1 MHFDDS
7 FYLDE
12 VTEGFY
18 VPTQVKAAWGAQ
30 LDVLLEV
37 DKICCRHNIDY
48 YADWGTLLGAIRH
61 AGYVPWDDDLD
72 ICMKRSDYNTF
83 MQYAK
88 DELPKGF
95 TIMDFKNREGHLFF
109 VSRITTNSHIC
120 FEPEHLNNFHGFP
133 YLAGLDLFIL
143 DNVDK
148 DREAQRARAKKAE
161 FIITS
166 ADAIAEGKIK
176 GAELHKCLSICEDYA
191 GMSIDRSLSGEKLRI
206 RMYELA
212 EVIFAM
218 VQDEDSDALVQMM
231 PYGMYKKE
239 LYLDRKWFRQS
250 VRLPFMNTTISVPI
264 DYDAVMRKCYGN
276 YIQVNRDFGGHDY
289 PFFMGQ
295 HREFVAQ
302 LDFDYPEYRAKAAD
316 VAEAA
321 DAVKADCGDC
331 DYTSDKITQSGS
343 YKNSIANSLRELD
356 KVIERICDA
365 PRGEVVSL
373 CGNAQDLAVE
383 IGNLTESVKG
393 EGNKAVGCL
402 EQLCERIFEV
412 YESVINEDEND
423 FSGVDAQV
431 IRNLQD
437 ALKSVQSAVKK
448 YVTGRKD
455 VVFLPASAKHFAYMK
470 TMYDRAVSDENTDV
484 YVIPV
489 PFYYKNYDGSLRD
502 IQYDLS
508 EYEKMFET
516 IERIDGR
523 LPFKPDMHDY
533 REVNLQLM
541 HPDMIV
547 IATPFDEWDTIVSVD
562 PKFYS
567 SKLKNYTSD
576 LVLVQ
581 HFKVTEFK
589 KENWPEYHNMKYYVN
604 MPGVINANRVLVQD
618 EWMKNLY
625 VSKLMEFIPDADDDL
640 RHSLEVTITPDSVI
654 FEEADALLSEEIAAD
669 YPKEWSTILENKGKK
684 KIVLYVTG
692 LSEIDERGM
701 DAIEKIKRNL
711 QTFSE
716 AKDSIILLWQLQNP
730 IEEFAT
736 KLDKNVADELM
747 DIIDNCRKV
756 DYILIDNCCDA
767 KSKRRNEIICDA
779 YYGDPSDVARMFVVM
794 GKPVLIQNIDI

>member
-148 DREAQRARAKKAE
+148 DRDAQRARSKKAE

-176 GAELHKCLSICEDYA
+176 GAELNKCLSICEDYA
-191 GMSIDRSLSGEKLRI
+191 GMKVDRSLSGEKLRV

-218 VQDEDSDALVQMM
+218 VKDEDSDALVQMM
-231 PYGMYKKE
+231 PYGMYGKE
-239 LYLDRKWFRQS
+239 LYLDKKWFRQS

-295 HREFVAQ
+295 HREFVSQ
-302 LDFDYPEYRAKAAD
+302 LDFDYPEYHAKAAD
-316 VAEAA
+316 VAIPSDSAA
-321 DAVKADCGDC
+321 C
-331 DYTSDKITQSGS
+331 DGSKDKITQYGS
-343 YKNSIANSLRELD
+343 YKNSIAGSLSELD
-356 KVIERICDA
+356 KVVERICDA
-365 PRGEVVSL
+365 PRDEAASL

-393 EGNKAVGCL
+393 EGNKAVGYL

-412 YESVINEDEND
+412 YESVINEDESD
-423 FSGVDAQV
+423 FYGVSEAV
-431 IRNLQD
+431 AKALQD
-437 ALKSVQSAVKK
+437 ALKSVQDAVKK
-448 YVTGRKD
+448 YVLDRKD
-455 VVFLPASAKHFAYMK
+455 VVFLPSCADNFAYMK
-470 TMYDRAVSDENTDV
+470 AMYDRAVSEENTDV
-484 YVIPV
+484 YVVSV

-516 IERIDGR
+516 IERIDQS
-523 LPFKPDMHDY
+523 PDFKPDMYDY
-533 REVNLQLM
+533 REINLQLM

-562 PKFYS
+562 PMFYS
-567 SKLKNYTSD
+567 SRLKNYTSD

-589 KENWPEYHNMKYYVN
+589 AENWPEYHNMKYYVN

-625 VSKLMEFIPDADDDL
+625 VSKLMEFISDADDAL
-640 RHSLEVTITPDSVI
+640 RHSLEVKITPDSVI
-654 FEEADALLSEEIAAD
+654 FDEADALLSEEIAGD
-669 YPKEWSTILENKGKK
+669 YPKEWSAILDNKGKK
-684 KIVLYVTG
+684 KIVCYVTG
-692 LSEIDERGM
+692 LSEIDERGEE
-701 DAIEKIKRNL
+701 AIEKIKRNL
-711 QTFSE
+711 QTFCE

-730 IEEFAT
+730 IEEFKT
-736 KLDKNVADELM
+736 KLDKNIADELM
-747 DIIDNCRKV
+747 DIIDNSRKA
-756 DYILIDNCCDA
+756 DYILIDDCCDA